1 MLVRTTY
8 RAALL
13 LAMVLTPLFSM
24 AKGGGIS
31 CRITSDSLFR
41 MDFRWDS
48 SAIDEEYRNN
58 RAFFTSLDKTIKSLD
73 IESID
78 SVVIV
83 AKASPEGVLEHNNAL
98 ARRRANAMR
107 RYVSDRYPKLV
118 PLLKVRAEGESW
130 EELRSYVVSDD
141 VMSQQEK
148 QRVLRILDNETI
160 SVGTRKWRL
169 ERDARYGYLYRTY
182 YPILRNSTL
191 LVIYV
196 DGERVMPIALNNPL
210 TPEMRPRKLALAT
223 VEQVVVPV
231 RDAEAPATRRDTVL
245 FALKSNM
252 LYDALTVLNAELE
265 VPISRH
271 FSVAVEYLFPW
282 WERNNKYC
290 LQYLELGVEG
300 RYWFRN
306 NVHKADRLG
315 GHFLGLYGMSAMY
328 DIQNDYDPAYQGELW
343 STGLTYGYA
352 MRVGKQKRI
361 SLEFSLSVGYLYTN
375 YRNYFP
381 ADNYNELY
389 INKLNIGHLRYFGPT
404 KLKVSLVVPINIGY
418 NKRGGSR

>member
-1 MLVRTTY
+1 
-8 RAALL
+8 
-13 LAMVLTPLFSM
+13 M
-24 AKGGGIS
+24 AKGVDIS

-48 SAIDEEYRNN
+48 SVIDEEYRNN
-58 RAFFTSLDKTIKSLD
+58 RAVFTSLDKTIKSLD

-130 EELRSYVVSDD
+130 EELRSCVVSDG

-160 SVGTRKWRL
+160 SIGTRKWRL

-196 DGERVMPIALNNPL
+196 DGEPVMPIALNNPL
-210 TPEMRPRKLALAT
+210 TPEMRPRKLALAA
-223 VEQVVVPV
+223 VEPVVVPV

-245 FALKSNM
+245 FALKTNM

-271 FSVAVEYLFPW
+271 FSLAVEYLFPW

-290 LQYLELGVEG
+290 LQYLELGFEG

-361 SLEFSLSVGYLYTN
+361 SLEFSLSVGYLSTG

-381 ADNYNELY
+381 ADNYDELY
-389 INKLNIGHLRYFGPT
+389 INKLNIGRLRYFGPT

>member
-1 MLVRTTY
+1 
-8 RAALL
+8 
-13 LAMVLTPLFSM
+13 M
-24 AKGGGIS
+24 AKGVDIS

-48 SAIDEEYRNN
+48 SVIDEEYRNN
-58 RAFFTSLDKTIKSLD
+58 RAVFTSLDKTIKSLD

-118 PLLKVRAEGESW
+118 PLLKVRSEGESW
-130 EELRSYVVSDD
+130 EELRSCVVSDG

-160 SVGTRKWRL
+160 SIGTRKWRL

-182 YPILRNSTL
+182 YPILRNSTV

-196 DGERVMPIALNNPL
+196 DGEPVMPIALNNPL

-245 FALKSNM
+245 FALKTNM

-271 FSVAVEYLFPW
+271 FSLAVEYLFPW

-290 LQYLELGVEG
+290 LEYLELGFEG

-343 STGLTYGYA
+343 SAGLTYGYA

-361 SLEFSLSVGYLYTN
+361 SLEFSLSVGYLSTG

-381 ADNYNELY
+381 ADNYDELY
-389 INKLNIGHLRYFGPT
+389 INKLNIGRLRYFGPT

>member
-1 MLVRTTY
+1 ME
-8 RAALL
+8 
-13 LAMVLTPLFSM
+13 
-24 AKGGGIS
+24 
-31 CRITSDSLFR
+31 
-41 MDFRWDS
+41 FRWDS
-48 SAIDEEYRNN
+48 SVIDEEYRNN
-58 RAFFTSLDKTIKSLD
+58 RAIFTSLDKTIKSLD
-73 IESID
+73 IERID

-107 RYVSDRYPKLV
+107 RYVSDRYPELV
-118 PLLKVRAEGESW
+118 PLLKVRAEGEAW

-210 TPEMRPRKLALAT
+210 TSEMRPRKLALAK
-223 VEQVVVPV
+223 VEQEVVPV
-231 RDAEAPATRRDTVL
+231 RDTVL

-328 DIQNDYDPAYQGELW
+328 DIQHDYNPAYQGELW
-343 STGLTYGYA
+343 SAGLTYGYA
-352 MRVGKQKRI
+352 MRVGKKKRI
-361 SLEFSLSVGYLYTN
+361 SLEFSLSVGYLSTG

-381 ADNYNELY
+381 ADNYDELY
-389 INKLNIGHLRYFGPT
+389 INKLNTGRLRYFGPT

>member
-1 MLVRTTY
+1 
-8 RAALL
+8 
-13 LAMVLTPLFSM
+13 M
-24 AKGGGIS
+24 AKGVDIS

-48 SAIDEEYRNN
+48 SVIDEEYRKN
-58 RAFFTSLDKTIKSLD
+58 RAVFTSLDKTIKSLD

-130 EELRSYVVSDD
+130 EELRSCVVSDD

-160 SVGTRKWRL
+160 SIGTRKWRL

-196 DGERVMPIALNNPL
+196 DGEPVMPIALNNPL
-210 TPEMRPRKLALAT
+210 TPEMRPRKLALAA
-223 VEQVVVPV
+223 VEPVVVPV
-231 RDAEAPATRRDTVL
+231 RDAEVPATRRDTVL
-245 FALKSNM
+245 FALKTNM

-271 FSVAVEYLFPW
+271 FSLAVEYLFPW

-361 SLEFSLSVGYLYTN
+361 SLEFSLSVGYLSTG

-381 ADNYNELY
+381 ADNYDELY
-389 INKLNIGHLRYFGPT
+389 INKLNIGRLRYFGPT

>member
-1 MLVRTTY
+1 
-8 RAALL
+8 
-13 LAMVLTPLFSM
+13 M
-24 AKGGGIS
+24 AKGVDIS

-48 SAIDEEYRNN
+48 SVIDEEYRNN
-58 RAFFTSLDKTIKSLD
+58 RAVFTSLDKTIKSLD
-73 IESID
+73 VESID

-118 PLLKVRAEGESW
+118 PLLKVRSEGESW
-130 EELRSYVVSDD
+130 EELRSCVVSDG

-160 SVGTRKWRL
+160 SIGTRKWRL

-196 DGERVMPIALNNPL
+196 DGEPVMPIALNNPL
-210 TPEMRPRKLALAT
+210 TPEMRPRKLALAA

-245 FALKSNM
+245 FALKTNM

-271 FSVAVEYLFPW
+271 FSLAVEYLFPW

-290 LQYLELGVEG
+290 LQYLELGFEG

-361 SLEFSLSVGYLYTN
+361 SLEFSLSVGYLSTG

-381 ADNYNELY
+381 ADNYDELY
-389 INKLNIGHLRYFGPT
+389 INKLNIGRLRYFGPT

>member
-1 MLVRTTY
+1 
-8 RAALL
+8 
-13 LAMVLTPLFSM
+13 M

-31 CRITSDSLFR
+31 CCFTSDSLFR

-48 SAIDEEYRNN
+48 SVIDEEYRNN
-58 RAFFTSLDKTIKSLD
+58 RAIFTSLDKTIKSLD

-107 RYVSDRYPKLV
+107 RYVSDRYPKLA
-118 PLLKVRAEGESW
+118 PLLKVRAEGEAW
-130 EELRSYVVSDD
+130 EELRSCVVSDD

-196 DGERVMPIALNNPL
+196 DGEQVMPIALNTPL
-210 TPEMRPRKLALAT
+210 TPDMRPRKLALAT
-223 VEQVVVPV
+223 VEQEVVPV
-231 RDAEAPATRRDTVL
+231 PDAEAPATRRDTVL

-328 DIQNDYDPAYQGELW
+328 DIQYDYDPAYQGELW

-352 MRVGKQKRI
+352 MRVGKKKRI
-361 SLEFSLSVGYLYTN
+361 SLEFSLSVGYLSAG

-381 ADNYNELY
+381 ADNYNALY
-389 INKLNIGHLRYFGPT
+389 INKLNIGRLHYFGPT

-418 NKRGGSR
+418 NKRGGCR

>member
-1 MLVRTTY
+1 M
-8 RAALL
+8 
-13 LAMVLTPLFSM
+13 MVLTPLLSM

-31 CRITSDSLFR
+31 CRSTSDSLFR
-41 MDFRWDS
+41 MEFRWDS

-58 RAFFTSLDKTIKSLD
+58 RAIFTSLDKTIKSLD
-73 IESID
+73 IERID

-107 RYVSDRYPKLV
+107 RYVSDRYPELV
-118 PLLKVRAEGESW
+118 SLLKVRAEGEAW
-130 EELRSYVVSDD
+130 EELRSCVVNDD

-210 TPEMRPRKLALAT
+210 TSEMRPRKLALAT
-223 VEQVVVPV
+223 VEQEVVPV
-231 RDAEAPATRRDTVL
+231 RDTVL

-328 DIQNDYDPAYQGELW
+328 DIQNDYNPAYQGELW
-343 STGLTYGYA
+343 SAGLTYGYA
-352 MRVGKQKRI
+352 MRVGKKKRI
-361 SLEFSLSVGYLYTN
+361 SLEFSLSVGYLSTG

-381 ADNYNELY
+381 ADNYDELY
-389 INKLNIGHLRYFGPT
+389 INKLNTGRLRYFGPT

>member
-1 MLVRTTY
+1 MLIRTTY

-13 LAMVLTPLFSM
+13 LVMVLTPLLSM

-31 CRITSDSLFR
+31 CRSTSDSLFR
-41 MDFRWDS
+41 MEFRWDS
-48 SAIDEEYRNN
+48 SLIDEEYRNN
-58 RAFFTSLDKTIKSLD
+58 RAIFTSLDKTIKSLD
-73 IESID
+73 IERID

-107 RYVSDRYPKLV
+107 RYVSDRYPELV
-118 PLLKVRAEGESW
+118 PLLKVRAEGEAW
-130 EELRSYVVSDD
+130 EELRSCVVSDD

-210 TPEMRPRKLALAT
+210 TSEMRPRKLALAK
-223 VEQVVVPV
+223 VEEAVPV
-231 RDAEAPATRRDTVL
+231 RDTVL
-245 FALKSNM
+245 FAIKSNM

-306 NVHKADRLG
+306 NVHKANRLS

-328 DIQNDYDPAYQGELW
+328 DIQNDYNPAYQGELW
-343 STGLTYGYA
+343 SAGLTYGYA
-352 MRVGKQKRI
+352 MRVGKKKRI
-361 SLEFSLSVGYLYTN
+361 SLEFSLSVGYLSTG

-381 ADNYNELY
+381 ADNYDELY
-389 INKLNIGHLRYFGPT
+389 INKLNTGRLRYFGPT

>member
-1 MLVRTTY
+1 
-8 RAALL
+8 
-13 LAMVLTPLFSM
+13 M
-24 AKGGGIS
+24 AKGVDIS

-48 SAIDEEYRNN
+48 SVIDEEYRNN
-58 RAFFTSLDKTIKSLD
+58 RAVFTSLDKTIKSLD

-118 PLLKVRAEGESW
+118 PLLKVRSEGESW
-130 EELRSYVVSDD
+130 EELRSCVVSDG

-160 SVGTRKWRL
+160 SIGTRKWRL

-196 DGERVMPIALNNPL
+196 DGEPVMPIALNNPL
-210 TPEMRPRKLALAT
+210 TPEMRPRKLALAA
-223 VEQVVVPV
+223 VEPVVVPV

-245 FALKSNM
+245 FALKTNM

-271 FSVAVEYLFPW
+271 FSLAVEYLFPW

-290 LQYLELGVEG
+290 LQYLELGFEG

-361 SLEFSLSVGYLYTN
+361 SLEFSLSVGYLSTG

-381 ADNYNELY
+381 ADNYDELY
-389 INKLNIGHLRYFGPT
+389 INKLNIGRLRYFGPT